1 MNEKERLTQWMQEKG
16 FDTDTLAA
24 ATGDSFSSIYMITK
38 GDRKVNDAFKWR
50 FAVAFGWQEASQ
62 VFDVPQSRLAERT
75 YSSILVPA
83 A

>member
-38 GDRKVNDAFKWR
+38 GDRRVNDAFKWR
-50 FAVAFGWQEASQ
+50 FAVAFGWECATQI
-62 VFDVPQSRLAERT
+62 FDVRQAATQPELA
-75 YSSILVPA
+75 
-83 A
+83 